1 MVGAPLKRWIVG
13 VGRSRRAVYWEW
25 LRPEEQKAVV
35 AIKAALDP
43 LGIMNPGCLMH
54 VAQKCA
60 AVLR

>member
-1 MVGAPLKRWIVG
+1 MA
-13 VGRSRRAVYWEW
+13 
-25 LRPEEQKAVV
+25 PEERKAVA
-35 AIKAALDP
+35 AIKAAFDP